1 MKLEKYLEIQ
11 NIIKIK
17 FNNVLILKKSLIH
30 KSFDSI
36 NNNEKL
42 EFLGDRVLGLIL
54 SKKLLDIYPE
64 EKEGIIDKKFANL
77 VNKKTCTK
85 IAKDLNIKK
94 YMFLGESYKGMN
106 RSDEKIISDCLEALI
121 GGIFLDRGIDISEK
135 FILKHWENFLKESNF
150 TMIDSKTKL
159 QEYSL
164 KRYKKLP
171 LYKMSKQ
178 TGPQHSPIFKV
189 EVQIPE
195 SEKFSA
201 NGKSKKDAQQNAAK
215 KLLNNLDI
223 NQ

>member
-17 FNNVLILKKSLIH
+17 FNNVLILKKSLVH
-30 KSFDSI
+30 KSFDSN

-77 VNKKTCTK
+77 VNKKTCTE
-85 IAKDLNIKK
+85 IGKDLNIKK
-94 YMFLGESYKGMN
+94 YMFLGESYKGMK

-121 GGIFLDRGIDISEK
+121 GAIFLDRGIDISEK

-150 TMIDSKTKL
+150 TLIDSKTKL

-164 KRYKKLP
+164 KKYKKLP

-195 SEKFSA
+195 SENFSA

-215 KLLNNLDI
+215 KLLNSLKI
-223 NQ
+223 